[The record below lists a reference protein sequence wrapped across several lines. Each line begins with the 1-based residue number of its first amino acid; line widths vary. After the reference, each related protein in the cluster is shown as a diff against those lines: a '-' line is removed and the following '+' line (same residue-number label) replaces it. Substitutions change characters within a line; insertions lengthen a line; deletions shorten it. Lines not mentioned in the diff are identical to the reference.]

1 MDFQLI
7 VSSYIKRSFFYQR
20 EYKGA
25 DDVFAL
31 VCEGSILVEC
41 EGERF
46 VVGAGE
52 GVLFRRGVFYRRE
65 ALGRFQM
72 FLFRYQSE
80 GHAFHEDHVIFRDRE
95 RLGSTISMLKAL
107 HNGIYKNE
115 FEIRTHLFMDLV
127 IQYEM
132 ENPTNVKSDE
142 LMQRAAATIT
152 ATLHRGV
159 DLPSIAKEC
168 GLSYVQ
174 FLRRFKAHTGLTPS
188 DYLISVRLQ
197 KAKML
202 LSDSTLL
209 VREIAFACGFENEYY
224 FSNFFKKHTQTSPTA
239 FRHLSK

>member
-1 MDFQLI
+1 MDYQLT
-7 VSSYIKRSFFYQR
+7 VSSFVERSFFYQR
-20 EYKGA
+20 EYKAA

-31 VCEGSILVEC
+31 VCEGRISVEA
-41 EGERF
+41 EGRRF

-80 GHAFHEDHVIFRDRE
+80 QHAFSEDHVVFRDHA
-95 RLGSTISMLKAL
+95 RLGATISMLRAL
-107 HNGIYKNE
+107 HNGIYKND

-132 ENPTNVKSDE
+132 ENPTNAKSDE
-142 LMQRAAATIT
+142 LMQRAAATISE
-152 ATLHRGV
+152 TLHRGV
-159 DLPSIAKEC
+159 DLYSVAKEC

-188 DYLISVRLQ
+188 DYLISARLQ

-224 FSNFFKKHTQTSPTA
+224 FSNFFKKHTQSSPSA